1 MSLAHY
7 TQLADWI
14 GSIAATLTTAAFVPQ
29 AWMTW
34 KKRHADGVSLG
45 MYTIFAI
52 GVACWLI
59 YGVLIGAWP
68 IIIANTLTLSLALF
82 ILVMKIRFG

>member
-1 MSLAHY
+1 ME
-7 TQLADWI
+7 QLADWI
-14 GSIAATLTTAAFVPQ
+14 GALAATFTTAAFVPQ

-45 MYTIFAI
+45 MYSIFTIGIVF
-52 GVACWLI
+52 WLA
-59 YGVLIGAWP
+59 YGLLLGAWP
-68 IIIANTLTLSLALF
+68 IIIANIVTLGLAVF